1 MMIFIFSALDL
12 FNPSL
17 SLSFSYLS
25 LTLENRNLNYRFY
38 NREETV
44 SIHIWAFFDPF
55 QLIARLSTINFFF
68 LPISALILKI
78 FPFWRFLK
86 R

>member
-38 NREETV
+38 NREDNGIYTY
-44 SIHIWAFFDPF
+44 
-55 QLIARLSTINFFF
+55 LG
-68 LPISALILKI
+68 I
-78 FPFWRFLK
+78 F
-86 R
+86 